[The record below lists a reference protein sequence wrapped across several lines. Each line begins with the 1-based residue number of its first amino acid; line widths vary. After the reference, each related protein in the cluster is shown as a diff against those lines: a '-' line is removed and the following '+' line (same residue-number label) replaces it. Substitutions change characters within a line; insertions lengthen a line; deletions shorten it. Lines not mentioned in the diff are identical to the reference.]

1 LGVLSAFHFGDKR
14 TIALGGHRAEVVADP
29 FQRRRHGMVQKPGD
43 SSGTAEAVST
53 VESSVN
59 FRFSSRE
66 LSPYFQAQNEPC
78 RRHERVFDEDVAV
91 PGVGKGRWEIVG
103 VEGEGQSYVFEK

>member
-1 LGVLSAFHFGDKR
+1 
-14 TIALGGHRAEVVADP
+14 
-29 FQRRRHGMVQKPGD
+29 MVQKPGD

-78 RRHERVFDEDVAV
+78 RLRIPKAAKGH
-91 PGVGKGRWEIVG
+91 VGSFLFPILASKLAAGYIGHV
-103 VEGEGQSYVFEK
+103 VLI

>member
-1 LGVLSAFHFGDKR
+1 MAEGRAVLSVEDRGSFNWPETGQKATRKR
-14 TIALGGHRAEVVADP
+14 PETGQKA
-29 FQRRRHGMVQKPGD
+29 GMVQKPGD

-78 RRHERVFDEDVAV
+78 QKATRNWSIVRMGQDVTRKR
-91 PGVGKGRWEIVG
+91 PETGR
-103 VEGEGQSYVFEK
+103 